1 METDAIKEKYIR
13 SEEALSR
20 LRDDISQLI
29 STRIED
35 LRGTKEYLETLV
47 KEKEAVDAQIVEQK
61 AKIASFKDNIITSK
75 NSITNRKQRNSEN
88 IEEVQEKE
96 SLFRDLER
104 EQEYLISSTEAI
116 QKEIQKIKIDIENR
130 KIGISDYQ
138 KKIHDLEQ
146 QLTEE
151 TERKEQERAV
161 LAKSIQEIQNQNSIQ
176 SFLLEESAED
186 IPEVEIL
193 AELMKQEQVT
203 KEQLKHS
210 LEGRISPV
218 IVTRTVGRMIEKDL
232 IKFNERNDT
241 LTAK

>member
-29 STRIED
+29 STRIQD
-35 LRGTKEYLETLV
+35 LKSTKDYLETLI
-47 KEKEAVDAQIVEQK
+47 KEKEAVDTQLVEQK
-61 AKIASFKDNIITSK
+61 AKIASFKDNTATTK

-88 IEEVQEKE
+88 IEERQKKE
-96 SLFRDLER
+96 VLLRDLER
-104 EQEYLISSTEAI
+104 EHESIILTTDAVQKNIQE
-116 QKEIQKIKIDIENR
+116 IKLDVDNR
-130 KIGISDYQ
+130 KIAISDYQ
-138 KKIHDLEQ
+138 RKIHELEQ

-161 LAKSIQEIQNQNSIQ
+161 LAKSIQEIQNQNNIQ

-193 AELMKQEQVT
+193 AELMKQERLT
-203 KEQLKHS
+203 KKKKKKS
-210 LEGRISPV
+210 LDGRISPV
-218 IVTRTVGRMIEKDL
+218 IVTRTIGRMIEKNL
-232 IKFNERNDT
+232 IEFNDRNDT
-241 LTAK
+241 LTPK